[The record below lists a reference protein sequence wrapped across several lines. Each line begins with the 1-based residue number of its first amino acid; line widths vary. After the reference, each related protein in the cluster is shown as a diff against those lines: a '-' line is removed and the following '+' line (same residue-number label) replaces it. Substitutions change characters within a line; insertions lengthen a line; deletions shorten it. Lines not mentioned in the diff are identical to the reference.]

1 MHECNKA
8 SILRWRCSDGP
19 GSLVGY
25 ENSVFAIKDSL
36 ELRIRSQYFHGGADN
51 VYCESNQTN
60 IYYSFPVTSSVL
72 SEAAELSPD
81 FLIEQTNKAGNNT
94 SAHAG
99 QEHTHTHT
107 PASAW
112 CHLHTGQSLRTWSL
126 HDGPKKENMS
136 I

>member
-1 MHECNKA
+1 MHERNKA

-107 PASAW
+107 
-112 CHLHTGQSLRTWSL
+112 LRPQPGVIYTQVS
-126 HDGPKKENMS
+126 H
-136 I
+136 